1 MDGWT
6 DERTDILMDDGWMVQ
21 PLTNAL
27 ADYIRIV
34 GDLEV
39 RQMLADFLG
48 HLLGREAHGCNV
60 VGAQRQLALGRL
72 HELHCGAV
80 AVGDVHHG
88 EARFGTQVT
97 LVVARGE
104 SVVEDLNCVIC
115 GDKGIKCSYWAG

>member
-1 MDGWT
+1 
-6 DERTDILMDDGWMVQ
+6 MVQ

-60 VGAQRQLALGRL
+60 VGPQRQLALWRL
-72 HELHCGAV
+72 HELHRGAV

-88 EARFGTQVT
+88 QARFGTQVT
-97 LVVARGE
+97 LVVARAE
-104 SVVEDLNCVIC
+104 SVVEDLNCIIC
-115 GDKGIKCSYWAG
+115 GDKG